1 MNIQKIINE
10 DLGKFSEKEY
20 IFEKRNG
27 KYEAIRF
34 NEFVGKARVLATRLI
49 DAGLKDE
56 RIMLVGK
63 NSTNLMIA
71 DVAVTVYTGVCV
83 NTAAGFSAED
93 LEGLIESLGI
103 KAVLYGD
110 DQTEKVAELTGDFM
124 KMNIDEIMP
133 ELSEVRDNYKKYN
146 PDECAKIVFT
156 GGTTSKP
163 KGVMLSLKN
172 MFYGWPYLKRRAEF
186 LESDIMY
193 LFLPL
198 HHTYANLYIF
208 YYSLMSGLS
217 IYLCSDV
224 AKIGEELLE
233 VRPTI
238 LGAVPLIYE
247 RLAEAYHGEVGGA
260 FGDRIRFLFAGGA
273 PISEGLKRVYK
284 KCGLEIL
291 NAYALSETASSFAV
305 SYPGDTD
312 EDDVGTVYE
321 DLEVKIIDAGDSAA
335 GVEAEAGVGGKA
347 EVCIGGGV
355 EVGEICVKGDCV
367 FLGYT
372 TPDVDCFTEDGFF
385 KTGDLGYVKNGKLF
399 VTGRK
404 KKVLIG
410 SNGENIY
417 PDDLLLKLKEMDAN
431 VNDVRFSLAGDKLHA
446 EFFLVDAEKTDL
458 DELVKSFNVQCA
470 KKDWISDYEL
480 SQKKKNE
487 KLL

>member
-1 MNIQKIINE
+1 MDVQALLEE
-10 DLGKFSEKEY
+10 DLKKFNNKEY
-20 IFEKRNG
+20 IFEKRDG
-27 KYEAIRF
+27 KYSAIMF
-34 NEFVGKARVLATRLI
+34 DDFVFKARALATKLI
-49 DAGLKDE
+49 DDGLMNE

-71 DVAVTVYTGVCV
+71 DVAITAYTGVCV
-83 NTAAGFSAED
+83 NTAAGFNADD
-93 LEGLIESLGI
+93 LKMLIKKLGI
-103 KAVLYGD
+103 KAVLYGN
-110 DQTEKVAELTGDFM
+110 DQTEKIGSLENDV
-124 KMNIDEIMP
+124 KKINIDELIP
-133 ELSEVRDNYKKYN
+133 ELTEVRKNYKKVN
-146 PDECAKIVFT
+146 LDECTKIVFT

-172 MFYGWPYLKRRAEF
+172 MYYGWPYLKRRAEF
-186 LESDIMY
+186 VMSDIMY

-208 YYSLMSGLS
+208 YYSLVSGLS
-217 IYLCSDV
+217 IYLCNDV

-247 RLAEAYHGEVGGA
+247 RIAEAYHNNVGGA

-273 PISEGLKRVYK
+273 PISRELKQVYK

-305 SYPGDTD
+305 SYPGDTE
-312 EDDVGTVYE
+312 EDDVGTIYE
-321 DLEVKIIDAGDSAA
+321 DLDAKIIYPDKDGN
-335 GVEAEAGVGGKA
+335 
-347 EVCIGGGV
+347 
-355 EVGEICVKGDCV
+355 GEICCKGDCV

-372 TPDVDCFTEDGFF
+372 TDGVDCFTEDGYF
-385 KTGDLGYVKNGKLF
+385 KTGDLGYIKNGKLF

-417 PDDLLLKLKEMDAN
+417 PDRLLEKIKLMDEN
-431 VNDVRFSLAGDKLHA
+431 VSDVRFSLRDDKLYA
-446 EFFLVDAEKTDL
+446 EFFLMDSAKTNL
-458 DELVKSFNVQCA
+458 DELVEKYNGYCD
-470 KKDWISDYEL
+470 KNDKIYGYEL
-480 SQKKKNE
+480 SRNKKNE
-487 KLL
+487 KLLG